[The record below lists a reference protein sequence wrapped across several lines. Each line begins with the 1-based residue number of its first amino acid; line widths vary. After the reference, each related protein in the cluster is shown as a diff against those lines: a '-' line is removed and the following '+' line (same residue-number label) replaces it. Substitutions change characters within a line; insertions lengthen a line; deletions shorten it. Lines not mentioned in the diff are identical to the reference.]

1 MFKQFLFPTL
11 EKKIFILLK
20 KYMCDCMVL
29 HCSFLSQNF
38 KIHMI
43 QESYKVFHMTCAIF
57 LSKTNLLS
65 HRSFLQREDF
75 DTKFSIIQFS
85 DKFPNR
91 QNRYTVT
98 STIIIVETRCLTMLI
113 KVYSYPWNRW
123 IKCCKKYSLNLMSY
137 NRRMFI

>member
-1 MFKQFLFPTL
+1 MRLYGITL
-11 EKKIFILLK
+11 L
-20 KYMCDCMVL
+20 
-29 HCSFLSQNF
+29 FLSQNF

-75 DTKFSIIQFS
+75 DTKFSILQFS
-85 DKFPNR
+85 DKFLNR

-98 STIIIVETRCLTMLI
+98 SSIIIVENEFDPTLPRIANVEYCTGKILCLFITR
-113 KVYSYPWNRW
+113 
-123 IKCCKKYSLNLMSY
+123 
-137 NRRMFI
+137 

>member
-1 MFKQFLFPTL
+1 MRMFKQFLFPTL
-11 EKKIFILLK
+11 GKNLYIFEEIYVRLYGIALL
-20 KYMCDCMVL
+20 
-29 HCSFLSQNF
+29 FLSQNS
-38 KIHMI
+38 KIHKI

-65 HRSFLQREDF
+65 YRSFLQREDF

-98 STIIIVETRCLTMLI
+98 STMIIVETRCLTMVI
-113 KVYSYPWNRW
+113 KVYSYPL
-123 IKCCKKYSLNLMSY
+123 IKSG
-137 NRRMFI
+137 

>member
-1 MFKQFLFPTL
+1 MRMFKQFLFPAL

-98 STIIIVETRCLTMLI
+98 STIIIVETRCLTMFI
-113 KVYSYPWNRW
+113 KVYSYPW
-123 IKCCKKYSLNLMSY
+123 K
-137 NRRMFI
+137 

>member
-1 MFKQFLFPTL
+1 MRLYGITLLLFIS
-11 EKKIFILLK
+11 KF
-20 KYMCDCMVL
+20 
-29 HCSFLSQNF
+29 F

-98 STIIIVETRCLTMLI
+98 STIIIVETRCLTMFI

-123 IKCCKKYSLNLMSY
+123 IKYYIKIILELYVV

>member
-1 MFKQFLFPTL
+1 MRMFKQFLFLAL
-11 EKKIFILLK
+11 EKKIFILSK

-29 HCSFLSQNF
+29 LCSFLSQNF
-38 KIHMI
+38 KIQMI

-91 QNRYTVT
+91 QNRYTMT
-98 STIIIVETRCLTMLI
+98 SSIIIVDTRCLTMFI
-113 KVYSYPWNRW
+113 KVHSNPW
-123 IKCCKKYSLNLMSY
+123 KKVDQVL
-137 NRRMFI
+137 